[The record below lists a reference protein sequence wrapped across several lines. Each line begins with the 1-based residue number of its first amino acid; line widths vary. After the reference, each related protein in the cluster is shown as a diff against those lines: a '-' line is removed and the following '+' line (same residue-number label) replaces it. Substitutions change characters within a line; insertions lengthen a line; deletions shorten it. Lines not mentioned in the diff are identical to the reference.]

1 MIFIDFLGQFF
12 NLILSISLLGHIS
25 QKEIRLGNGC
35 KILKVFMGTDMETYC

>member
-12 NLILSISLLGHIS
+12 YLILSVSLLGHIS

-35 KILKVFMGTDMETYC
+35 KTLKVFVRTDMETYC